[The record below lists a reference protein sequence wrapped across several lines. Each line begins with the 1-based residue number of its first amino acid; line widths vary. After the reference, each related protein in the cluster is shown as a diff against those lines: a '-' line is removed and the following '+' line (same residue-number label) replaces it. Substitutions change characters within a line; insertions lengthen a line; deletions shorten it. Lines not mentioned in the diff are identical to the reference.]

1 MRTGSALS
9 AALAAAIL
17 SLTGM
22 AANSAEEDIG
32 EALAVIDQAS
42 ADGEVGERTLSV
54 GAKVYL
60 GDKVSTDGQ
69 GQAQLLFQDGTRMV
83 VGPNSELVLDQ
94 FVFRSSAAENQF
106 AMRALVGAFRFI
118 TGDAPKDAYI
128 IHTPAATMGVRGTKF
143 DISVSPDETDV
154 LLYTGSAAVCGT
166 NAGCTVATG
175 APE

>member
-1 MRTGSALS
+1 M
-9 AALAAAIL
+9 
-17 SLTGM
+17 LTLMGT
-22 AANSAEEDIG
+22 AANPAEEDIG

-60 GDKVSTDGQ
+60 GDKVATDDQ

-128 IHTPAATMGVRGTKF
+128 IHTPAATMGVRGTSF
-143 DISVSPDETDV
+143 DISVGPDKTDV
-154 LLYTGSAAVCGT
+154 LLYTGSAAVCGKD
-166 NAGCTVATG
+166 AGCTIAKG